1 VATQLG
7 GQASEVSTQQP
18 RPLVVVEGSPV
29 DVQRRLGAVIAALSD
44 RGWDVLR
51 GWAAPLTG
59 DRVVCSG
66 TITTATDARRA
77 LLAAVAG
84 AGLVA
89 AVAMD
94 RATVDR
100 FLDDLRR
107 LGPVDHVVLDGSAG
121 PALSERQRG
130 LLVRLA
136 EGLTVGDAAAE
147 LGIAKRTAAR
157 HLALA
162 RRTLGVS
169 TNAEAILATLLG
181 GR

>member
-1 VATQLG
+1 VEHEL
-7 GQASEVSTQQP
+7 S
-18 RPLVVVEGSPV
+18 RPLIVVEGPRA
-29 DVQRRLGAVIAALSD
+29 DVQRRLMVVTASL
-44 RGWDVLR
+44 RRNGWDVVR

-66 TITTATDARRA
+66 RISTTTDARRA
-77 LLAAVAG
+77 LLAAVSG

-89 AVAMD
+89 GAITD
-94 RATVDR
+94 RTTVDR

-107 LGPVDHVVLDGSAG
+107 LGPVDHVVLAAPGT
-121 PALSERQRG
+121 ALSERQRA
-130 LLVRLA
+130 LLARLA

-147 LGIAKRTAAR
+147 LGIARRTADR

-162 RRTLGVS
+162 RRALNVA
-169 TNAEAILATLLG
+169 TNAEAVVAATLG

>member
-1 VATQLG
+1 VHHEPG
-7 GQASEVSTQQP
+7 
-18 RPLVVVEGSPV
+18 RPLIVIEGRPA
-29 DVQRRLGAVIAALSD
+29 DVQRRLGDVTAGLRR
-44 RGWDVLR
+44 RGWDVVR

-66 TITTATDARRA
+66 RIATTTDARRA
-77 LLAAVAG
+77 LLAAVSG

-89 AVAMD
+89 GAVTD
-94 RATVDR
+94 RTTVDR

-107 LGPVDHVVLDGSAG
+107 LGPVDHVVLAASGS
-121 PALSERQRG
+121 PLSERQRA
-130 LLVRLA
+130 LLARLA

-147 LGIAKRTAAR
+147 LGIARRTADR

-162 RRTLGVS
+162 RRALNVA
-169 TNAEAILATLLG
+169 TNAEAVVAATLG